1 MSAEATQFRAPI
13 VRAGSISEVADGVW
27 VIPDADRI
35 PMVPNIGIVVGS
47 RATLVID
54 TGLGTENASAVLEE
68 ARRLSAGRPLFLTLT
83 HFHPEHGYGAN
94 VFADQ
99 ATIVYNEAQ
108 WVELQE
114 KGEAY
119 SRLFREGAP
128 EVAPMLTGVEFP
140 APHVR
145 YTGALSFD
153 LGGGLIAELRE
164 HGGGHS
170 RGDQIILVQGSS
182 PVLFAGDLVEDR
194 YFGVLPDDDAHV
206 IPWIAR
212 LEELERYHADI
223 VVPGHG
229 LTGGAEL
236 IVTYRECFEL
246 AKRRVTEL
254 REEGGHSEEEIV
266 DQVSS
271 ELLGRYPD
279 WENQEWA
286 RTAAADLRWPA
297 RP

>member
-1 MSAEATQFRAPI
+1 MRASAIT
-13 VRAGSISEVADGVW
+13 EVADGVW

-35 PMVPNIGIVVGS
+35 PMVPNIGIVVGA

-54 TGLGTENASAVLEE
+54 TGLGTENAQNVLDE
-68 ARRLSAGRPLFLTLT
+68 ARRLAGGHPLFLTLT

-108 WVELQE
+108 WVELRE
-114 KGEAY
+114 KAEAY
-119 SRLFREGAP
+119 SQLFREGSP
-128 EVAPMLTGVEFP
+128 DVVPLLEGVELI

-145 YTGALSFD
+145 YTGSLSFD
-153 LGGGLIAELRE
+153 LGGGQIVELRE

-170 RGDQIILVQGSS
+170 RGDQIILVRGSS

-206 IPWIAR
+206 VPWIAR
-212 LEELERYHADI
+212 LEELERYNATI

-229 LTGGAEL
+229 LTGGADL
-236 IVTYRECFEL
+236 IVIYRECFEL
-246 AKRRVTEL
+246 AKQRMTEL
-254 REEGGHSEEEIV
+254 RTAGGYSEEEMV
-266 DQVSS
+266 DQVES
-271 ELLGRYPD
+271 ELLARYPD
-279 WENQEWA
+279 WDNKEWA